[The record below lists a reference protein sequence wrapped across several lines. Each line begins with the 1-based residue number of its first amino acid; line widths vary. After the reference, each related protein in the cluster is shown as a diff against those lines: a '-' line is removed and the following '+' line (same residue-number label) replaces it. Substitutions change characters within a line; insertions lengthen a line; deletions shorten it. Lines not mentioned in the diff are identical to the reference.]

1 MSLLTQRTELEIDL
15 SNKDK
20 SILRCVE
27 TIHHLASTLRDENE
41 HFWSLPTDRLL
52 AVLNHDVP
60 TTQATFEVNTSVGIM
75 INGLL
80 DQLALPQFSTRA
92 PVSAGRQDIVFNGS
106 TYEYVAPPEP
116 EPELDPNP

>member
-1 MSLLTQRTELEIDL
+1 MSLLTQKPQIEIDL
-15 SNKDK
+15 AAKDA
-20 SILRCVE
+20 SVILCAEAV
-27 TIHHLASTLRDENE
+27 HHLAATLRNENE

-116 EPELDPNP
+116 TPEPEA